1 MDVFLKKLELHGFK
15 SFPDKT
21 VVQFHPG
28 ITAVIGP
35 NGCGKSNVVDAVLWV
50 LGEQRI
56 KNLRGENNEDLIFN
70 GSANKKPLGMTE
82 VGVTFA
88 NRDSDLYI
96 ARRYFRAGESKY
108 ILNEKFCRNKDIQD
122 QLFELGVGERNYFIF
137 EQGSVEKMVS
147 LKPTERRIL
156 IEEAAGIAQY
166 LERKKETASKLVIAQ
181 QNLDTLDLVLTDKS
195 ARLKELKNQVAYARR
210 YRAMKN
216 QKNDLLKTMLRRRYD
231 QYHREFEASGESIN
245 KQMEAETLLVR
256 DIADQEKDVLALEQ
270 QRWNLDRGL
279 KEEQQRLFE
288 IANRILTA
296 EKEGEKGQQRQ
307 EFLRQRM
314 VELEKLIRGGS
325 EEIAELDKRTA
336 ALQEE
341 IDGLNRQIGDER
353 RRLAEVDEAATALA
367 EKRRGLDERE
377 AALKKAL
384 FALQSEESAAANALG
399 QREKARQRL
408 DQEIR
413 AKEHLLTELDQQVQ
427 QQETAT
433 LAAEIETLTSG
444 QAGSDAALAAGRQEL
459 DKLTADLDG
468 AVAEARRLRGE
479 MDNLRR
485 MQERLEKLR
494 GKLSGEAG
502 AAPAG
507 GRGRRLQEMIRADKR
522 HLRLLENFYFDE
534 IDAPLAEDAA
544 AAAGLG
550 APKVLL
556 KRPLPFVLPD
566 AVRTEPGFLGTVKEL
581 FTLEA
586 GDWREVLADGVVAD
600 TLANGLRIFFRHGV
614 DVVTRDAEVISRR
627 GLLFRSRERGILEV
641 VEEIKET
648 ERKLEAAA
656 VELTAVEARRGR
668 AESDRATR
676 RAALDALDRETAQ
689 RNEQLIALRT
699 RLETQQKNQE
709 ISRHRSQLTR
719 QELDGLRAEREGSD
733 AELQRLTA
741 QRQELA
747 GRSAAQAG
755 AREALQ
761 QEGEALRQQ
770 VNENERDRLSMN
782 NGIDLLSEKLDS
794 RLRAQKDLAH
804 QRSKRVNQ
812 GDFAASEI
820 AAHRQEI
827 AAIEERLHQGKAEV
841 AVSAKE
847 KSSLQ
852 AVVQTQESDLT
863 AVSARLKELGTSLAD
878 RRQRLEA
885 LRERR
890 KEDEIRLASV
900 KKDLFQLEEISNR
913 ELNMELKEIEAV
925 PEQAAADPAEME
937 RELNDLSARLDRM
950 RESDHLNFSAESEY
964 EILDKDFQNLI
975 AQKEDIVRSIQDM
988 NAAID
993 KIDSESKESF
1003 HKAFAVVRENF
1014 LSNFKILFEGGD
1026 AALTLTD
1033 SDNVLEAGLEIHA
1046 QPPGKRLQSLR
1057 LLSGGEKTLT
1067 SLAFLF
1073 ALFQYKPSPFCVFD
1087 EVDAS
1092 LDEANIQRFLKFLHK
1107 LKQNTQFLIITHNFK
1122 TMEEADFIYG
1132 ISMDEPGISKMYSM
1146 KMT

>member
-770 VNENERDRLSMN
+770 ANENERDRLSMN